1 MTGSGVEEA
10 EERENGQWNKA
21 HCPPPLVAV
30 SLTVHFSS
38 EGLTQQR
45 GCALMQLAAE
55 SKLKEAIIR
64 CISSIN
70 IVS

>member
-10 EERENGQWNKA
+10 EERDTGQWNKA
-21 HCPPPLVAV
+21 HCPSPLMAV

-45 GCALMQLAAE
+45 ACALMQLAAE
-55 SKLKEAIIR
+55 SKLNEAIIR
-64 CISSIN
+64 DRKS
-70 IVS
+70 VV